1 MNQVTTRDDSSSSL
15 LLRLRTMD
23 DNRVVLHR
31 PDVPVH
37 SQLLVDLVREGIDW
51 EPRHRP
57 RALDGSIAPRLLE
70 SNPSR
75 GGGVS
80 NPSSARGPRRGGA
93 PVRAKR
99 RRREGLVRGRSSRSS
114 RTLLGPGAALER
126 GGARSAARGRVAE
139 LGGARGEGAAEHDGV
154 DRVGR
159 RRRDARREDGEGVA
173 SARSRTHAGGDPFR
187 ARRERPRDARCAF
200 VWW

>member
-1 MNQVTTRDDSSSSL
+1 MKRRGEGNNRSRIAVRSGDARAVGEETDVGQRRDGA
-15 LLRLRTMD
+15 R
-23 DNRVVLHR
+23 R
-31 PDVPVH
+31 PAARAGG
-37 SQLLVDLVREGIDW
+37 REAG
-51 EPRHRP
+51 RS

-80 NPSSARGPRRGGA
+80 NPSSARGPRGGGA
-93 PVRAKR
+93 PVRAKE
-99 RRREGLVRGRSSRSS
+99 RRREGLVLGRSSRSS